1 MTVYLGTLLLTIAI
15 ELATVF
21 AMGIWRKSWRGSL
34 PALTGCS
41 LNLVTHPLATIAHF
55 ALGIPLVPIELA
67 VILAEAFGYWRI
79 TRRSLGESIMMSLIA
94 NVLSMTIGF
103 LPAFAM

>member
-1 MTVYLGTLLLTIAI
+1 MTGYLGTLLLTIAI
-15 ELATVF
+15 ELATVL
-21 AMGIWRKSWRGSL
+21 AVGIWRKSWRGSL
-34 PALTGCS
+34 PALTCCS

-79 TRRSLGESIMMSLIA
+79 THRSLRESIMISLIA
-94 NVLSMTIGF
+94 NLLSMTIGF
-103 LPAFAM
+103 LPWLAI